1 MKKLKYILKG
11 VLLYSTLFIF
21 VFYAISIDSI
31 TEKGLGIFLISSLIV
46 LILIF
51 LCLGIIPLEEIKKL
65 LRYK

>member
-1 MKKLKYILKG
+1 MEKLKYILKG

-21 VFYAISIDSI
+21 IFYAISIDSI
-31 TEKGLGIFLISSLIV
+31 TEKGLGYFLISSLIV